1 MAIPT
6 VRMVLI
12 HTGKILK
19 GTYQQFTTDELKKME
34 KAAGFILN
42 PCTEYGVY
50 GDNYES
56 HYLESRVIFTSY
68 FFLLSQPEK

>member
-19 GTYQQFTTDELKKME
+19 GTYQQFTTDELKKD
-34 KAAGFILN
+34 KAGGLFLN
-42 PCTEYGVY
+42 FNVMR
-50 GDNYES
+50 
-56 HYLESRVIFTSY
+56 L
-68 FFLLSQPEK
+68 

>member
-19 GTYQQFTTDELKKME
+19 GTYQQFTTDELKKD
-34 KAAGFILN
+34 KAAWLILKLQ
-42 PCTEYGVY
+42 CYETIEYRRYIV
-50 GDNYES
+50 EIACS
-56 HYLESRVIFTSY
+56 IV
-68 FFLLSQPEK
+68 

>member
-19 GTYQQFTTDELKKME
+19 GTYQQFTTDELKKD
-34 KAAGFILN
+34 KAAGLFLN
-42 PCTEYGVY
+42 SNVMR
-50 GDNYES
+50 
-56 HYLESRVIFTSY
+56 L
-68 FFLLSQPEK
+68 